1 MKSPFSSVALRS
13 LHPALRSI
21 ALGILTLLWLTA
33 HPSAAHEI
41 VVIPLQTGERL
52 PVASSGE
59 HLSTSDI
66 DFGTVLVGHVV
77 EATVEL
83 DNMDAQ
89 RTIEVVA
96 APPAEIS
103 VSPSTVTLQPQ
114 GSGSSTASLQLT
126 LTPSA
131 AGPFPDL
138 PLLVTHDGVSVART
152 EILKFSGSV
161 VDPEPLLAPAS
172 IDFGPLLVD
181 NALSREV
188 TITNDSDW
196 IATLVAQTPLPADM
210 ILAPT
215 ALTLNPGASTTI
227 TLTREASSDPGIF
240 SGSIDFD
247 VTYQGVA
254 GSLVTSLPY
263 SGEIVAPEPILAQPT
278 TLDFG
283 FVPIYETRTL
293 SLTVSNPGSVPA
305 IVSPPTLP
313 PELDDIQLS
322 TTDEIELRNLGD
334 FYVLDVTV
342 DPGSEPQTYAGSINF
357 EVTYPGITGTSIV
370 TVPLVGVADAE
381 VYTPVASPRGF
392 RPNQPYQTGEID
404 SVDTASGNVTLRIPL
419 GQVYEVG
426 PMIRYQLT
434 VVNNSNAWD
443 YISVPC
449 VNLPECNTSDR
460 GTFAVP
466 NASSNAG
473 LGWELHFGKLFGP
486 TPPAGLDQVNR
497 DRWPTAQADITDGDD
512 RWLYVAPDGA
522 KHFLYALPGRKTSNA
537 GYPWRYSKDGS
548 FLRMR
553 QLNATTARV
562 EFQDGRYSEFRT
574 TGSHLGTDFCGNGI
588 SGCWR
593 FDQTRDPFG
602 NEMKVTYH
610 QSGNTESWAISD
622 STGRTHAIRFD
633 ISDSATA
640 GGDGTSTYS
649 TQEGDEWGDLRRV
662 VTQVQLAAFSGT
674 AEYQFSYGTHT
685 IGRSCPPTNS
695 TLHLA
700 ADREIVT
707 RVLTQITVPESQP
720 WKFVTNTSAATTCG
734 GDIRGK
740 VTEVTLPTRGK
751 IQYVYSDAWE
761 HPTRCDYRAG
771 GADAP
776 EAFFAASGIKER
788 RILKPGGTVESKWT
802 YSTDIFPNI
811 QGPDVTGPTCERA
824 KYRKTTVNGPT
835 NVDTKHTRTVHYNSV
850 WEGPRDPSG
859 SASGTGWQVTDLGLP
874 FSKDFTAG
882 GNQLDKLF
890 LSSQTFLC
898 NGGSC
903 GGAKRSIYRRY
914 VSEFRGQCDKKNGV
928 GDSPGCYQINPLLL
942 AERTVFHDDSN
953 KYVERRFSSSS
964 YDGAG
969 HFRTELTKDDFS
981 GSLTTRSVTTNY
993 SATGGQFLS
1002 VGQSTG
1008 YLNVGSPSSY
1018 LPTSWILT
1026 PYNKVTKSADGR
1038 TYVTEA
1044 AFQSGVRTCT
1054 RTWKGSG
1061 GRSGQDRVVKLSLG
1075 TTVGTDAG
1083 LPIREQVSG
1092 GELANV
1098 PTGSLC
1104 QVDTGSA
1111 GGLYTFDHTYSDLQL
1126 ASTRAGS
1133 FPYRYRA
1140 EINGSTGLP
1149 SRVFNGADESQT
1161 LSYDLLG
1168 RLTSILPAASRN
1180 EADTFFTYS
1189 NPPGSNPSMTV
1200 ERKDGGSFLSIE
1212 KTVYDHLGRQ
1222 IEHEKR
1228 HPDGG
1233 TTDRHTKY
1241 DGTGNVVTATTR
1253 QPDGSVSSLKSWR
1266 HSNFDAFGRAG
1277 TTYAPDGQATHYT
1290 YNGSRYDE
1298 VDYEVQTD
1306 TGPKRRQKKTT
1317 RDAWGR
1323 TLSVRF
1329 EGVHQTDF
1337 EVDPNGNV
1345 TKAIRYHSAGEQ
1357 ERHYGYDARGFLLHE
1372 QLPELVGSVTY
1383 KPDALGLSRRLIDG
1397 TRDLSLQYDGNGRPT
1412 RVKDTGG
1419 RTWKEWTYG
1428 TGNSGDGDQAKG
1440 RLIEAIRYN
1449 YPPGREAVAIVES
1462 YQHRAGTSG
1471 PSHLK
1476 RQVQWID
1483 RSGTDVYG
1491 PTFLTS
1497 FDYDALGNL
1506 KELGYPACQANTPS
1520 QGSAK
1525 PCADGNDV
1533 VAPSGSATYFYT
1545 FGAVTRV
1552 DTGSGLMGANYT
1564 YHPNH
1569 QLASVAFD
1577 NGTSGTYGEGTSG
1590 MARPSRRHFKNASN
1604 QSLFDTGTYGFDG
1617 AGNVRAIG
1625 ADSYTYDG
1633 AHRLTS
1639 GTVKAAGQNRLETYV
1654 YDTADN
1660 LIQVEND
1667 GFGVRP
1673 FNIDPATNRMLGVG
1687 SATDWSHDASGNL
1700 TSAAGGAF
1708 TFTWD
1713 SLNMQTRHVEASGQ
1727 YISVYGPGDY
1737 RVWVEDPDG
1746 VLHWPSRGPN
1756 GKILREF
1763 QVTGSGEIWAHEKD
1777 YVYGA
1782 EGILAS
1788 RHHTGTTHYFHTDH
1802 LGTPR
1807 LLTNGAGI
1815 EVSRH
1820 HYYPFG
1826 REAYPD
1832 GVDPSTVLDEPSVK
1846 YTGHQHELHEES
1858 YYMLGRHYFPY
1869 SQRFGSLDP
1878 AREGWNPYAYTQN
1891 NPIRYVD
1898 PDGQVIE
1905 TAWDIANLGIGLVSL
1920 GRNLRDGNYGSAALD
1935 GLGVVLDGLAVATPF
1950 VPGGAGTAIKAGRA
1964 ANNAVDAGRT
1974 LSKGKLIVEAGE
1986 FSASEI
1992 RAAEHLAGL
2001 GRDVRL
2007 RQPVGTRAGGGT
2019 SDLLVDGV
2027 RYDVY
2032 TPRTTNPD
2040 RIISEIAKKGGQVH
2054 GGGIVLDLSKTTV
2067 NVEELGDVMRR
2078 IQGIT
2083 DRVSDVVILP
2093 R

>member
-1 MKSPFSSVALRS
+1 MKLPLS
-13 LHPALRSI
+13 LICRRSI
-21 ALGILTLLWLTA
+21 YPAFWSIFLLALAALSLPT
-33 HPSAAHEI
+33 AAHEI
-41 VVIPLQTGERL
+41 VVIPLQTGERI
-52 PVASSGE
+52 PVANSIE
-59 HLSTSDI
+59 HLSASSI
-66 DFGTVLVGHVV
+66 DFGTVLVGHTVTAVV
-77 EATVEL
+77 MLDNIDAERTVEV
-83 DNMDAQ
+83 
-89 RTIEVVA
+89 TA
-96 APPAEIS
+96 APPAEIT

-114 GSGSSTASLQLT
+114 GSGNSSASLQVT

-131 AGPFPDL
+131 AGDFPDL
-138 PLLVTHDGVSVART
+138 PLSVTHDGVSVAKT
-152 EILKFSGSV
+152 ELVRFSGSV
-161 VDPEPLLAPAS
+161 VDPEPLFAPAS
-172 IDFGPLLVD
+172 IDFGRLLVD
-181 NALSREV
+181 NALSREI
-188 TITNDSDW
+188 TITNDSEW
-196 IATLVAQTPLPADM
+196 TATLAAQAPLPADM
-210 ILAPT
+210 SLAPVS
-215 ALTLNPGASTTI
+215 LTLAPGGSTTM
-227 TLTREASSDPGIF
+227 TLTREASGDSGIF

-247 VTYQGVA
+247 VSYQGVV
-254 GSLVTSLPY
+254 GSLVSSLFY
-263 SGEIVAPEPILAQPT
+263 NGEIVDPTPIQASPGI
-278 TLDFG
+278 LDFG

-293 SLTVSNPGSVPA
+293 SLTISNPGSTPA
-305 IVSPPTLP
+305 TIMPGVLTPGL
-313 PELDDIQLS
+313 EDVQLS
-322 TTDEIELRNLGD
+322 YTGEIELRNPGD
-334 FYVLDVTV
+334 FYDLEITV
-342 DPGSEPQTYAGSINF
+342 DPGSEPQTYAGSLDF
-357 EVTYPGITGTSIV
+357 EVTYPGVTGTSIV
-370 TVPLVGVADAE
+370 VVPLVGEADVE

-392 RPNQPYQTGEID
+392 RPNQPYQMGEID
-404 SVDTASGNVTLRIPL
+404 SVDVASGNVTLRIPL

-426 PMIRYQLT
+426 PMIRYQVT
-434 VVNNSNAWD
+434 AVNNSNAWD
-443 YISVPC
+443 YIPVPC

-466 NASSNAG
+466 NAGSNAG
-473 LGWELHFGKLFGP
+473 LGWELHFGKLFAP

-497 DRWPTAQADITDGDD
+497 NRWPTANADITDGDD

-522 KHFLYALPGRKTSNA
+522 KHFLYALPGRGS
-537 GYPWRYSKDGS
+537 GRYSKDGS

-553 QLNATTARV
+553 QINATTARV
-562 EFQDGRYSEFRT
+562 EFPDGKYSEFKT
-574 TGSHLGTDFCGNGI
+574 TGSHLGTDFCGNGV

-593 FDQTRDPFG
+593 FERTRDPFG

-610 QSGNTESWAISD
+610 QSGNTESWAVSD

-640 GGDGTSTYS
+640 GGDGSSTYS

-662 VTQVQLAAFSGT
+662 VTKVQLAAFSGT
-674 AEYQFSYGTHT
+674 AEYDFSYSTHT
-685 IGRSCPPTNS
+685 IGRSCPPTNT

-707 RVLTQITVPESQP
+707 RVLNRITVPESQP
-720 WKFVTNTSAATTCG
+720 WKFTTNTSSSTACG

-751 IQYVYSDAWE
+751 IQYIYSDAWE

-771 GADAP
+771 GVDAP

-811 QGPDVTGPTCERA
+811 QGPDVSGPTCERA

-835 NVDTKHTRTVHYNSV
+835 NIDGKHTRTVHYNSI

-859 SASGTGWQVTDLGLP
+859 SEPGTGWQVTDFGLP
-874 FSKDFTAG
+874 FSKGFATG

-903 GGAKRSIYRRY
+903 GGAKRSVYRRY

-928 GDSPGCYQINPLLL
+928 GDSPGCYQVNPLLL

-953 KYVERRFSSSS
+953 KYLERRFSSSS

-981 GSLTTRSVTTNY
+981 GSVTTRSVTTNY
-993 SATGGQFLS
+993 TATGGEFLNVAS
-1002 VGQSTG
+1002 NTG
-1008 YLNVGSPSSY
+1008 YVNVGSPSSY

-1026 PYNKVTKSADGR
+1026 PYNKVTKVADGR

-1061 GRSGQDRVVKLSLG
+1061 QRSGQDRVVKLTLG
-1075 TTVGTDAG
+1075 TAVGTDAG
-1083 LPIREQVSG
+1083 LPTREQVSG

-1104 QVDTGSA
+1104 QIDSGSA

-1126 ASTRAGS
+1126 ASTRSGS

-1140 EINGSTGLP
+1140 EIHQGTGLP
-1149 SRVFNGADESQT
+1149 SRIFNEADESQT
-1161 LSYDLLG
+1161 LSFDLLG

-1180 EADTFFTYS
+1180 EADTFYIYS
-1189 NPPGSNPSMTV
+1189 NPAGSNPSMAV

-1212 KTVYDHLGRQ
+1212 KMVYDHLGRQ

-1228 HPDGG
+1228 HPGGG
-1233 TTDRHTKY
+1233 TTDRHTEY
-1241 DGTGNVVTATTR
+1241 DAAGNVITSTTR

-1266 HSNFDAFGRAG
+1266 HRNFDAFGRAG
-1277 TTYAPDGQATHYT
+1277 TTFAPDGQATHYI
-1290 YNGSRYDE
+1290 YLGSRFDE

-1306 TGPKRRQKKTT
+1306 TGAKRRQKKTT

-1323 TLSVRF
+1323 TISVRF

-1345 TKAIRYHSAGEQ
+1345 TKAIRFHSAGEQ
-1357 ERHYGYDARGFLLHE
+1357 ERFYGYDARGFLLHE
-1372 QLPELVGSVTY
+1372 NLPELVGAVTY

-1397 TRDLSLQYDGNGRPT
+1397 TRDLSFQYDGNGRPT
-1412 RVKDTGG
+1412 RVKNTGG
-1419 RTWKEWTYG
+1419 QTWKEWTYG
-1428 TGNSGDGDQAKG
+1428 SSNSGDGDQAKG

-1476 RQVQWID
+1476 RQVRWID
-1483 RSGTDVYG
+1483 RAGTDVYG

-1497 FDYDALGNL
+1497 FDYDKLGNL
-1506 KELGYPACQANTPS
+1506 QELGYPGCLANTPS
-1520 QGSAK
+1520 QGGAK
-1525 PCADGNDV
+1525 PCNDGNDV
-1533 VAPSGSATYFYT
+1533 IAPSGSANYSYV

-1552 DTGSGLMGANYT
+1552 DTGAGLMGATYT

-1577 NGTSGTYGEGTSG
+1577 NGTTGAYGEGTSG
-1590 MARPSRRHFKNASN
+1590 MVRPARRHFKNAAG
-1604 QSLFDTGTYGFDG
+1604 QSLFDTGTYGYDG
-1617 AGNVRAIG
+1617 TGNVRAIG

-1639 GTVKAAGQNRLETYV
+1639 GTVKAAGAGRFETYV

-1660 LIQVEND
+1660 LVQVEND
-1667 GFGVRP
+1667 DFGVRT
-1673 FNIDPATNRMLGVG
+1673 FNIDPATNRILGVG
-1687 SATDWSHDASGNL
+1687 PGTDWSHDASGNL
-1700 TSAAGGAF
+1700 TSAANGAF

-1713 SLNMQTRHVEASGQ
+1713 ALNMQTSHVEASGE

-1737 RVWVEDPDG
+1737 RAWVEDPDG
-1746 VLHWPSRGPN
+1746 VLHWTSRGLN

-1763 QVTGSGEIWAHEKD
+1763 QVTGNGEIWTHEKD

-1788 RHHTGTTHYFHTDH
+1788 RHQNGTTHYFHTDH
-1802 LGTPR
+1802 LRTPR
-1807 LLTNGAGI
+1807 LFTNGAGA

-1826 REAYPD
+1826 RPAYPA
-1832 GVDPSTVLDEPSVK
+1832 GVDPSTVVDEPSVK
-1846 YTGHQHELHEES
+1846 YTGHQHELHDES

-1869 SQRFGSLDP
+1869 SQRFGSIDP
-1878 AREGWNPYAYTQN
+1878 AREGWNPYAYTLN

-1898 PDGQVIE
+1898 PDGNVVE
-1905 TAWDIANLGIGLVSL
+1905 TAWDVANIGIGLASL
-1920 GRNLRDGNYGSAALD
+1920 GYNLKNGNYGSAALD
-1935 GLGVVLDGLAVATPF
+1935 ALGVVLDTAAAATPV

-1964 ANNAVDAGRT
+1964 SKATVGLGVKTGVRAGSVSGAGRSLGEVISQGHAFDTHADEFLELGIESADELSRFVDEVVSWAKGKDVRELSGGRTAYWDDATGTVVIHDPKAVDQGT
-1974 LSKGKLIVEAGE
+1974 VLVPE
-1986 FSASEI
+1986 
-1992 RAAEHLAGL
+1992 L
-2001 GRDVRL
+2001 GREYFDRL
-2007 RQPVGTRAGGGT
+2007 
-2019 SDLLVDGV
+2019 
-2027 RYDVY
+2027 
-2032 TPRTTNPD
+2032 
-2040 RIISEIAKKGGQVH
+2040 E
-2054 GGGIVLDLSKTTV
+2054 
-2067 NVEELGDVMRR
+2067 
-2078 IQGIT
+2078 
-2083 DRVSDVVILP
+2083 
-2093 R
+2093 